1 LQPWVEARIID
12 GFQAREQKQPGG
24 ASSGPPPTLEPQS
37 VTVTRRLA
45 AILAADAANFSRLV
59 AQDEERTLQVLAGHR
74 TVIDETIR
82 THGGRIV
89 TTAGDSV
96 LAEFAS
102 PVQAVRAAI
111 EIQRALLRRNT
122 DSGLRNP
129 MLFRIGVN
137 VGDVVV
143 DRDDIL
149 GDDVNVAVRL
159 ENLAPPG
166 GICIS
171 ASVREHISGKVD
183 ARLQDLGTQFLKNIP
198 RPVRV
203 YQVIADMA
211 APGSVAPRARQAGT
225 TLMLGVAAAAIAL
238 AIGAWFSLR
247 TPIGEHARTQAG
259 TGIEQ
264 LPASSEERAFWDS
277 VRQASDPAELRTY
290 LDKYPG
296 GTFSELAQARLDGL
310 VAARQRREEE
320 EEAMA
325 KAAEALRAQ
334 AEALRLRGEAEAA
347 IARAA
352 LEQET
357 AARLK
362 DEAEA
367 AAQHAAAASRAAAEA
382 QQRLGRT
389 NTVALPEP
397 VALLRTTSALD
408 GRWAADWTCE
418 ASAEGP
424 AATLR
429 LPAQIEDREIRIE
442 AGQVGLPGH
451 FRAYGS
457 IADDGGFKLQGTH
470 MPRTQRIVGN
480 ESALQAWGRLEGER
494 LEGSGSIGKRRCSLV
509 LTRAGTP

>member
-1 LQPWVEARIID
+1 
-12 GFQAREQKQPGG
+12 
-24 ASSGPPPTLEPQS
+24 LEPQS

-82 THGGRIV
+82 AHGGRIV

-122 DSGLRNP
+122 DSGLRSP
-129 MLFRIGVN
+129 MLFRIGIN

-143 DRDDIL
+143 DGDDIL

-166 GICIS
+166 GICIA
-171 ASVREHISGKVD
+171 ASVREHIAGKVD

-211 APGSVAPRARQAGT
+211 GPGAITPRARQAGA
-225 TLMLGVAAAAIAL
+225 TLMLGVAAAAIVL

-247 TPIGEHARTQAG
+247 APLAERAHGQAG
-259 TGIEQ
+259 TNLVEP
-264 LPASSEERAFWDS
+264 PAGNEERAFWDN
-277 VRQASDPAELRTY
+277 VRQSSDPAELRTF

-310 VAARQRREEE
+310 LAARQRREEE

-325 KAAEALRAQ
+325 KAAEALRTQ
-334 AEALRLRGEAEAA
+334 AEALRLRAEAEAA

-357 AARLK
+357 AMRLK
-362 DEAEA
+362 QEAEA
-367 AAQHAAAASRAAAEA
+367 AARRAAAASQTAAEA
-382 QQRLGRT
+382 QQRLGRI

-397 VALLRTTSALD
+397 VTLLRTTSPLD
-408 GRWAADWTCE
+408 GRWTADWTCE

-429 LPAQIEDREIRIE
+429 LPAQIQYREIRIE

-457 IADDGGFKLQGTH
+457 IGDDGGFKLEGTH
-470 MPRTQRIVGN
+470 MPRSQRIVGN
-480 ESALQAWGRLEGER
+480 ENALQAWGRLEGER
-494 LEGSGSIGKRRCSLV
+494 LEGSGTIGKRRCSLAM
-509 LTRAGTP
+509 TRASPP